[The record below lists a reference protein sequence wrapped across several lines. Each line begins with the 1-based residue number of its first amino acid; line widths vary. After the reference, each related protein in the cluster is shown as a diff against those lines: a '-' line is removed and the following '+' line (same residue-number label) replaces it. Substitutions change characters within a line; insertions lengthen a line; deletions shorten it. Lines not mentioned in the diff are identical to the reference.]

1 MGPLSSCGLSTTHE
15 PAVHQPTQVA
25 TAKAVVSSSRPPEG
39 CDIIRTPIRAPK
51 ANAHAERFV
60 GTLRR
65 ECLDWLLFVNRR
77 QLERV
82 LRIYVDRYNR
92 HRPHRA
98 LDLKAPAPRDVAP
111 TSDPSL
117 SRLERR
123 DLLGGLLHEYALAA

>member
-1 MGPLSSCGLSTTHE
+1 MPKL
-15 PAVHQPTQVA
+15 
-25 TAKAVVSSSRPPEG
+25 
-39 CDIIRTPIRAPK
+39 RTDTESEAIYRWNRISAPHT
-51 ANAHAERFV
+51 NAHAERFV

-65 ECLDWLLFVNRR
+65 ECLDWLLILNRR

-82 LRIYVDRYNR
+82 LQIYIQHYNR
-92 HRPHRA
+92 HRPYRA
-98 LDLKAPAPRDVAP
+98 LELKAPAPRDVAP